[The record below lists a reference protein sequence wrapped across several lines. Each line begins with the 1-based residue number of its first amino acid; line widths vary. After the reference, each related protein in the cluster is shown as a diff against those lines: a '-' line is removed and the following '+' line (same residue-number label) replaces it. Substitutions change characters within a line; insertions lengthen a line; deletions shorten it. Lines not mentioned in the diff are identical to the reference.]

1 MQKKWILP
9 SSADSKL
16 VERLAKEL
24 KLPLALTEVLVQ
36 RGYASVEVATNFLN
50 PRLAQLRPP
59 EEIPNIS
66 AAADRLQV
74 ALQKKEKII
83 LYGDYDVDGITS
95 LTLLYRS
102 LRALGGDVDC
112 FIPERAS
119 EGYGLSKAGLK
130 RCFEIFK
137 PGLIVAVDC
146 GTNSFEEAQI
156 IREQKIDLIVVD
168 HHEIQN
174 RGQAKIFDKTSIVV
188 ESIETSSCF
197 VKNLSLTSILVN
209 PQLGSDYH
217 YLCSVGLVFKLVH
230 ALLKRYPAPPFDLR
244 EYLDLVALGTVADIV
259 PLTKENRIFVTHGL
273 KQLAKS
279 RWPGVV
285 ALIKI
290 AEVQPPFTTYD
301 VGYKLGPRL
310 NAAGRLSSALEALE
324 LLLTDD
330 PNTATRLA
338 HDLDLRN
345 RERQLIERAVTQE
358 AEELVTSIFSTS
370 SPKSIVLGRSH
381 WHHGVVGIVASRI
394 SKRWHRPTLI
404 IGFDEQGLGKGS
416 GRSIEDFSLVMA
428 LEKCAAVL
436 ETFGGHAMAA
446 GLTLKK
452 KNCDI
457 LASSFEQAAELLLTE
472 EELTPKLRFHAEI
485 KTSELDSSW
494 LLAQERLAPFG
505 AGNAQPLFLAYS
517 LIPLREPR
525 LLKEKHLRFEFAGK
539 KNVPLIGIFFNGA
552 QEPLPKP
559 PWDIAF
565 TLMSNTYLGRT
576 TMQLQIVAIRTSSLS
591 QLI

>member
-9 SSADSKL
+9 SAVDSKL

-36 RGYASVEVATNFLN
+36 RGYGSVEAATNFLK

-66 AAADRLQV
+66 VAVDRLQE
-74 ALQKKEKII
+74 ALRKKEKIV

-95 LTLLYRS
+95 LALLCRV
-102 LRALGGDVDC
+102 LRALGGNVHC

-119 EGYGLSKAGLK
+119 EGYGLSKAGVT
-130 RCFEIFK
+130 RCLDEFQ
-137 PGLIVAVDC
+137 PDLMVAVDC
-146 GTNSFEEAQI
+146 GTNSLEEAQWI
-156 IREQKIDLIVVD
+156 HKKKIDLIVVD

-174 RGQAKIFDKTSIVV
+174 RGQVKIFDKTSIAG
-188 ESIETSSCF
+188 ESTQTSPSF
-197 VKNLSLTSILVN
+197 FKNLSLTPILVN

-217 YLCSVGLVFKLVH
+217 YLCSVGLVFKFVH

-244 EYLDLVALGTVADIV
+244 EYLDLVALGTIADIV
-259 PLTKENRIFVTHGL
+259 PLIQENRILVSHGL
-273 KQLAKS
+273 RQLAQS
-279 RWPGVV
+279 RWPGVA

-290 AEVQPPFTTYD
+290 AEVHPPFTTYD

-330 PNTATRLA
+330 PSAATRIA
-338 HDLDLRN
+338 RDLDLRN

-358 AEELVTSIFSTS
+358 AEELVESLFSTS
-370 SPKSIVLGRSH
+370 SPKSIVLGHPH
-381 WHHGVVGIVASRI
+381 WHHGVIGIVASRI

-404 IGFDEQGLGKGS
+404 IAFDEHGLGKGS
-416 GRSIEDFSLVMA
+416 GRSIDGFSLVMA

-452 KNCDI
+452 KNYEI
-457 LASSFEQAAELLLTE
+457 LSNTFEQAAELFLTE
-472 EELTPKLRFHAEI
+472 EDLTPKLRFHAEI
-485 KTSELDSSW
+485 KTSDLDST
-494 LLAQERLAPFG
+494 LLSAQEMMAPFG
-505 AGNAQPLFLAYS
+505 IGNAQPLFLARS
-517 LIPLREPR
+517 LLPLREPR

-539 KNVPLIGIFFNGA
+539 KNVSLIGIFFNGA
-552 QEPLPKP
+552 LEPLPEP

-565 TLMSNTYLGRT
+565 TLVSNNYQGRT
-576 TMQLQIVAIRTSSLS
+576 TMQLQIVAIRTSSFS
-591 QLI
+591 

>member
-9 SSADSKL
+9 SEVDSKL

-24 KLPLALTEVLVQ
+24 KLPPALTEVLVQ
-36 RGYASVEVATNFLN
+36 RGYSSVEAAANFLN

-66 AAADRLQV
+66 VAVDRLQE
-74 ALQKKEKII
+74 ALKRKEKII

-95 LTLLYRS
+95 LALLCRA
-102 LRALGGDVDC
+102 LRALGGNIHC

-119 EGYGLSKAGLK
+119 EGYGLSKAGVTRCLK
-130 RCFEIFK
+130 EFQ
-137 PGLIVAVDC
+137 PGLMVAVDC
-146 GTNSFEEAQI
+146 GTNSLEEAQWI
-156 IREQKIDLIVVD
+156 LEKKIDLIVVD

-174 RGQAKIFDKTSIVV
+174 RGQAKIFTKTSIAEEATQV
-188 ESIETSSCF
+188 SSCF
-197 VKNLSLTSILVN
+197 IKNLRLTSILVN

-259 PLTKENRIFVTHGL
+259 PLTQENRIFVFHGL
-273 KQLAKS
+273 KQLAQS
-279 RWPGVV
+279 RWPGVA

-290 AEVQPPFTTYD
+290 AEVQPPFSTYD

-338 HDLDLRN
+338 HKLDLRN
-345 RERQLIERAVTQE
+345 RERQLIERVVTQE

-370 SPKSIVLGRSH
+370 SPKSIVLGRPH

-416 GRSIEDFSLVMA
+416 GRSIDGFSLVMA

-446 GLTLKK
+446 GLTLNE
-452 KNCDI
+452 KNCEI
-457 LASSFEQAAELLLTE
+457 LSNVFEQAAELLLTQE
-472 EELTPKLRFHAEI
+472 DLTPKLKFHAEI
-485 KTSELDSSW
+485 KTSELDSTW
-494 LLAQERLAPFG
+494 LSAQEKLAPFG
-505 AGNAQPLFLAYS
+505 AGNAQPLFLARS
-517 LIPLREPR
+517 LLPLREPR
-525 LLKEKHLRFEFAGK
+525 ILKEKHLRFEFAGK
-539 KNVPLIGIFFNGA
+539 KNVSLIGIFFNGA
-552 QEPLPKP
+552 QETLPKP

-565 TLMSNTYLGRT
+565 TLERNTYQGRT
-576 TMQLQIVAIRTSSLS
+576 SMQLQIVAIRTSSLS